1 MHQLNAHIMT
11 VDNVIPDPMS
21 RTVVQDEQSLEKKT
35 MTFFK
40 TPTYDGLYLSG
51 SVFIRII

>member
-1 MHQLNAHIMT
+1 MT
-11 VDNVIPDPMS
+11 VDNVIPDPMAC
-21 RTVVQDEQSLEKKT
+21 TAVQQEQILEKKT

-40 TPTYDGLYLSG
+40 TPKYDVLYLSG

>member
-1 MHQLNAHIMT
+1 MT

-51 SVFIRII
+51 IVFIRVI